1 MNFTKI
7 TPVSKIRK
15 GIKEI
20 PKKGGVYKQY
30 VDKKGL
36 EYLDGVHP
44 TTKEIAS
51 SGTAVYLLYIGLA
64 KDLHDRFKWHLGTT
78 NTSHKSILGGW
89 LSTLRFSYMANHNE
103 IKCLS
108 EQNKLDKFMDEHI
121 YIQYMIT
128 EDFEAIEEQLIKEN
142 DLPLNVKGNIHP
154 FVKTNQDRRKNIKAK
169 YLAENEMVL
178 NRDSTAISTGY
189 PTKVGKYN
197 RSNSLIEDKVLRE
210 YARKAEK
217 EEIKNKS
224 RFLRWFRDVEQ
235 QSAAQSRLYKAWDER
250 DSDTSK

>member
-1 MNFTKI
+1 MIDTTNFTKI
-7 TPVSKIRK
+7 TPVSEIRK
-15 GIKEI
+15 GIKQI

-44 TTKEIAS
+44 TTREIAS
-51 SGTAVYLLYIGLA
+51 NGTEVYLLYIGLS
-64 KDLHDRFKWHLGTT
+64 KDLLDRFKWHLGTT

-128 EDFEAIEEQLIKEN
+128 EDFKAIEKQLIEAN
-142 DLPLNVKGNIHP
+142 DLPLNVKGNLHT
-154 FVKTNQDRRKNIKAK
+154 FVQTNSLRRTAIMEKYIKENTNSDSAAKPTNIKTHSKPKIGEEELRK
-169 YLAENEMVL
+169 YAQE
-178 NRDSTAISTGY
+178 
-189 PTKVGKYN
+189 
-197 RSNSLIEDKVLRE
+197 
-210 YARKAEK
+210 AEK
-217 EEIKNKS
+217 EGIKNKS
-224 RFLRWFRDVEQ
+224 RFLKWFRGVKKQKAQ
-235 QSAAQSRLYKAWDER
+235 QVRLYKAWDER
-250 DSDTSK
+250 SS